1 MTTTTITTGYAVLVT
16 SQTSELGYLRQQL
29 VVADIERGVKVWTR
43 VTNGGRGVS
52 NAWTDST
59 YDSFTTNNFGNELV
73 VGSVL
78 SSPLTPTD
86 IKDVFTDNSA
96 FNMIQKLILA

>member
-16 SQTSELGYLRQQL
+16 SQTAELGYLRQQL

-52 NAWTDST
+52 NAWTDSN
-59 YDSFTTNNFGNELV
+59 YDSFTTNKFGNELI

-86 IKDVFTDNSA
+86 IKDVFTNNSA
-96 FNMIQKLILA
+96 FNMNST